1 MSREQT
7 ISNRWREET
16 PDSHLYLFLTDIP
29 TLLAQDLEDNKD
41 KNSPKKKPVAE
52 FKSTAVLP
60 YVQGKSE
67 PLCRYLEQ
75 QGIHTVF
82 KSGMTLR

>member
-29 TLLAQDLEDNKD
+29 TLLAEDLEDHKD

-75 QGIHTVF
+75 QGIRTVF